1 MSIKEAN
8 IELIS
13 VLPDEDQ
20 ERVFK
25 FLRDIFSDDN
35 PFKPMSKKEILAD
48 LAKSRQCYDNG
59 DYQDFDEALE
69 EISQEYEL

>member
-20 ERVFK
+20 EKIFR
-25 FLRDIFSDDN
+25 FLQDIFSDDN
-35 PFKPMSKKEILAD
+35 PFKPMSEKEILAA
-48 LAKSRQCYDNG
+48 LAESRECYARG
-59 DYQDFDEALE
+59 EYQDFDEALD
-69 EISQEYEL
+69 EIMLENGL